1 MNKIDTMRSNLEY
14 IGKKSLAQS
23 ADLKANYVPALL
35 KAETN
40 LQCEELRDKR
50 MLLFF
55 DATPRQGDV
64 FNIIARF
71 VDITHGGK
79 VCVRQRLINVSF
91 LQKSMDADC
100 VCGEISSCL
109 SRRRLIHEDVTSV
122 SVDACSVNLRAMQM
136 IKDSYNLNWFT
147 NLCLS
152 HLANNA
158 GNCAKFVILSQ
169 VWSLLQKIF
178 KNSDNAKTE

>member
-1 MNKIDTMRSNLEY
+1 M
-14 IGKKSLAQS
+14 
-23 ADLKANYVPALL
+23 
-35 KAETN
+35 
-40 LQCEELRDKR
+40 
-50 MLLFF
+50 
-55 DATPRQGDV
+55 
-64 FNIIARF
+64 
-71 VDITHGGK
+71 
-79 VCVRQRLINVSF
+79 CVRQRLINVSF

-178 KNSDNAKTE
+178 KNSDNAKTEWENITGSAWKSYSETRWYSEFEVLKDMYYKFPDLEPFLLRLIETNTSVANANRLYEMLIDEVKGRFIRI